1 MEPQAFKLLLI
12 GIAAIV
18 IMIIL
23 VVLWLEGKVN
33 RKELNQTWEP
43 GTIVAI
49 DTGDGMMVAEIVT
62 VMDYSVQVRS
72 RRGRLMGFG
81 KSAVKEA
88 SEEQV
93 MRFKNDQI

>member
-1 MEPQAFKLLLI
+1 MTLEIILI
-12 GIAAIV
+12 GIMALAACSLA
-18 IMIIL
+18 L
-23 VVLWLEGKVN
+23 VFWLESKIN
-33 RKELNQTWEP
+33 RRELAQTWEV

-72 RRGRLMGFG
+72 RRGRLRGFA
-81 KSAVKEA
+81 KSGGREA

-93 MRFKNDQI
+93 RRFRQ